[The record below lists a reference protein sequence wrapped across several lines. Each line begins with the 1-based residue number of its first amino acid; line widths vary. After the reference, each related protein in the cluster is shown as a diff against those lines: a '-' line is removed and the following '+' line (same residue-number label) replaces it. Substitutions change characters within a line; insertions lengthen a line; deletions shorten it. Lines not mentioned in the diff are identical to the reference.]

1 MLAEKRH
8 LLAGRENQGIVKL
21 SLAKLFALIETL
33 PGGGGAPMSLVCIL
47 KCLVSVF
54 KNASRRCRKLNEH
67 SLSLSEF

>member
-1 MLAEKRH
+1 MLAEKRP

-33 PGGGGAPMSLVCIL
+33 PGGGVAPMSLVCIL

-54 KNASRRCRKLNEH
+54 KNASRRCRKLNEN